1 MELKWHIVRLHLK
14 ETFSISYGQYEYR
27 DALIVQLTYA
37 GQTGYGECTALGY
50 YGIDLKHFEQLLLQ
64 YQKAISNFGM
74 HSPLEFYTLLTQWQL
89 PNFLKSALDCAYWD
103 VMGKLE
109 KRSFLDWNAISTA
122 CIPHSSWTISVSDAP
137 TQIAKMQA
145 SQWPTFK
152 VKCHGFDKD
161 QLTQL
166 LATDFTFALDTN
178 ASWTPDDCKQWTHM
192 SGRHRVRYV
201 EQPMPTG
208 IVNFQ
213 HLSKEDGVMWMA
225 DEDAQSET
233 DLLLQAN
240 HYPAV
245 NVKVMKCGG
254 LTPALAMIKAAKAM
268 HFKVMIGCMT
278 ESTIGI
284 SAGAVLAPLCDYAD
298 LDGSNLIA
306 KDIATGT
313 SIKAGVIE
321 LSTEPGLGIRWK

>member
-1 MELKWHIVRLHLK
+1 MELQWHIVRLQLK
-14 ETFSISYGQYEYR
+14 ETFSISYGQYDYR
-27 DALIVQLTYA
+27 DALIIQLTHA

-64 YQKAISNFGM
+64 HQKAISNFGM
-74 HSPLEFYTLLTQWQL
+74 HSPQEFYTLLTQWQL

-109 KRSFLDWNAISTA
+109 KRSFLEWNALSTER
-122 CIPHSSWTISVSDAP
+122 IPHSSWTISVADAP
-137 TQIAKMQA
+137 TQIAKMQV
-145 SQWPTFK
+145 SPWPTFK
-152 VKCHGFDKD
+152 VKCHGFNRH

-166 LATDFTFALDTN
+166 LATDFPFALDTN
-178 ASWTPDDCKQWTHM
+178 ASWTPDECLEWTQM

-208 IVNFQ
+208 FVNYQ
-213 HLSKEDGVMWMA
+213 HLSKEDGVLWMA

-233 DLLLQAN
+233 DLSLLAN

-254 LTPALAMIKAAKAM
+254 LTPALAMIKAAKAR

-306 KDIATGT
+306 NDIATGT
-313 SIKAGVIE
+313 SINAGVIE
-321 LSTEPGLGIRWK
+321 LSTEPGLGIRRK